1 MSDAIAGVTTA
12 ASAQVL
18 LERSPQASRT
28 IAALRYSLDTMRAE
42 RSDSAES
49 AKLSPGAL
57 TFAEEIRRQNVR
69 PEPQPSTGPAIGAAP
84 SPRETP
90 IAPPAAPIAALTVP
104 DWQPPEAAFAVA
116 PSSAAPPAEDAP
128 LDLMQWTRGGGSDE
142 MPPVAFDE
150 PAPAG
155 VIAPD
160 IARLAEAEQNQIPRE
175 VLEIMR
181 ERHLGPTA
189 APSLRG
195 QQNER

>member
-1 MSDAIAGVTTA
+1 MSDAIGGVTTA

-28 IAALRYSLDTMRAE
+28 IAALRYSLDTMRSE

-49 AKLSPGAL
+49 AKLSSEAP
-57 TFAEEIRRQNVR
+57 TFAEEIRRQNAR
-69 PEPQPSTGPAIGAAP
+69 SELQPSTGPAIGAAP

-90 IAPPAAPIAALTVP
+90 IAPPAAPIAALAVP
-104 DWQPPEAAFAVA
+104 DWQPPEAALSVA
-116 PSSAAPPAEDAP
+116 PSAVTPEVNAP
-128 LDLMQWTRGGGSDE
+128 LDLMQWTRGAGSDE

-175 VLEIMR
+175 VLEVMR
-181 ERHLGPTA
+181 ERHLGPAA
-189 APSLRG
+189 APSVRG